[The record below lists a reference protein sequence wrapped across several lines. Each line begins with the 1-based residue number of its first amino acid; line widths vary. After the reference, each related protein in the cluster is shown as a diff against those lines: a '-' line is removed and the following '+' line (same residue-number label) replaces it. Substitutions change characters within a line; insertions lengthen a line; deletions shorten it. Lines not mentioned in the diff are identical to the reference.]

1 MKIIIEWICFIS
13 VVLLVGEV
21 MLYLNKELIKNYKK
35 SITKKAKPLAN
46 TNTYVY
52 KEKIAK

>member
-1 MKIIIEWICFIS
+1 MKIITEWICFIS

-21 MLYLNKELIKNYKK
+21 MLYLNKELIKNYKRL
-35 SITKKAKPLAN
+35 IIKKPKPIAN